1 MTKQQ
6 FFIYFLVGLMIF
18 SAIGTGILLLTQSS
32 DSPSTEISELQP
44 EFDETQLICQVSPEV
59 ANQPGNAEGDW
70 PVALEEPATELEV
83 TDVRVGTGE
92 VAEVGSCITAHYRLS
107 ESDGT
112 PVAGNDTFVSGQP
125 FTAELVSGGLIE
137 GWVQGI
143 PGMREG
149 GLRRLVVP
157 AELAYGEG
165 TLIFDV
171 ELVKVE
177 Y

>member
-6 FFIYFLVGLMIF
+6 FFIYLLVGLMVF
-18 SAIGTGILLLTQSS
+18 SAIGTGILLLTQSNETPTAEVS
-32 DSPSTEISELQP
+32 
-44 EFDETQLICQVSPEV
+44 ETQTETDPTEQICQVSPEV
-59 ANQPGNAEGDW
+59 ANQPGNPEGEW
-70 PVALEEPATELEV
+70 PVSTEPVTELQI
-83 TDVRVGTGE
+83 TDVRIGTGE
-92 VAEVGSCITAHYRLS
+92 VAEEGSCITAHYRLS

-112 PVAGNDTFVSGQP
+112 PVDGNDTFISGQP
-125 FTAELVSGGLIE
+125 FTAELSTGSLIE

-149 GLRRLVVP
+149 GLRRLIVP
-157 AELAYGEG
+157 AELAYGQG